1 MFGFDFILSA
11 NLVFLSTET
20 VKIQRPYE
28 NEKQVLWK

>member
-11 NLVFLSTET
+11 NLVFLSIKT